1 MQWSHYAFIYCTH
14 CNYSFTRLDSNTSFN
29 DVPKERIYLKK
40 KNPTSVSHNL
50 TFYWK
55 FLGRER
61 ENINNGFS
69 KKMFVRFLT
78 LCHISNL
85 PITLKGHK
93 VKAALVLLNPDS
105 SSGCFIEW
113 DLIS

>member
-14 CNYSFTRLDSNTSFN
+14 CNYSFTRPDSNTSFN

-69 KKMFVRFLT
+69 KKICLFGF
-78 LCHISNL
+78 
-85 PITLKGHK
+85 
-93 VKAALVLLNPDS
+93 
-105 SSGCFIEW
+105 
-113 DLIS
+113 